1 MPITLAQY
9 LAKRMALKKGK
20 WSPEEDQKLTAYIS
34 RHGICN
40 WNEMPKAAGLP
51 RSGKSCRL
59 RWINYLRPNI
69 KHGNF
74 SKKEEDTIYKL
85 HEMLGNRWSAIA
97 ARLPGRTDNDIKN
110 YWNCNLKRRLRNAA
124 SATKLERVQ
133 STYGVQP
140 KMKKH
145 LSEGTGSI
153 STVPKALIAES
164 SKEIPNSSSSNLVN
178 GIDKNQA
185 LGQSTNVV
193 LSTVSENFETL
204 HGQSFSTEGLHIMED
219 HWETLYPFPSYNDLF
234 GYFPLLSYEN
244 QAIEQEHIDLSGDL
258 QFQSHCGQ
266 PFPLEGLH
274 IVEDNKAITNQIWHE
289 EPVYSYYNY
298 CSDLFEYPLLWFDE
312 YQVMTQENSKPSELS
327 GEIIQ
332 SLWEQPCPMI
342 EDLYITADKKGLEGP
357 VHPYDSGTRN
367 NFEDCPACY
376 NNIQ

>member
-1 MPITLAQY
+1 
-9 LAKRMALKKGK
+9 MALKKGK

-258 QFQSHCGQ
+258 Q
-266 PFPLEGLH
+266 
-274 IVEDNKAITNQIWHE
+274 NQIWHE

-312 YQVMTQENSKPSELS
+312 YQ
-327 GEIIQ
+327 
-332 SLWEQPCPMI
+332 QPCPMI